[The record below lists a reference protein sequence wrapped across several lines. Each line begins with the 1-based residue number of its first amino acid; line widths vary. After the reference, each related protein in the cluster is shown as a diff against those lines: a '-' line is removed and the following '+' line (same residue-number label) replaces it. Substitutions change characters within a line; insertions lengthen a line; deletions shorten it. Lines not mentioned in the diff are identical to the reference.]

1 MANGLLAALG
11 LEKKGG
17 AQPPARNAPSAVGAK
32 GPPADTPPP
41 PADGSDAA
49 GDSSDEYTPVL
60 ATARPAYLDPG
71 SPQMRA
77 ILMKGI
83 QESADKDRKAAEET
97 LAKMNKALTD
107 VKGYVLGMSEADL
120 QKAGYAAIMK
130 EVRDRF
136 PDAAG
141 LSQWVKETA
150 VKVPELKGKLPSPK
164 ALMDVVESAV
174 KARHADLGWSLST
187 GKDLKSVNTDRLL
200 AAYMAELPSGV
211 TVKIE
216 NGVVKLALTGAALTV
231 KTPAGEVDAS
241 AGKGGAAIAL
251 KRDDFSIKVENDG
264 WKDFDPKL
272 RGQWKTI
279 GDATSI
285 VVNLQAARDKAKLE
299 LEQKKKDGAEITADL
314 TADFDKK
321 EAAFNLAWKKL
332 QERITATAKASEDK
346 ITASIAYLK
355 KDKNDKDAVKAG
367 VDAEVDLKALKGTLD
382 AWYKTPT
389 LEAALKVAA
398 AADKVSAK
406 LEVTAVKSGVVV
418 TAEFE
423 KALDETKAA
432 IDVLIKEGGDS
443 STQVAA
449 ELKKKADDL
458 TAKIKVVQQ
467 TKDLKLA
474 AELEKTLKDVRGS
487 IEVEYKKGQ
496 TTVKGGANASSSGEV
511 GGKVQIDIALGKG
524 RSFVGEN
531 DKLSFAA
538 NVSTSG
544 YKFEVNF
551 SMGEPVDPA
560 SLQDLF
566 KDADTQIKELY
577 KLAGD
582 KGIRSIQD
590 IEALNKKMQEVMKP
604 VDDAA
609 KKAKTLKSK
618 SEISATFG
626 FSIQGDWPAGGK
638 ATPPAAVLGATI
650 HF

>member
-1 MANGLLAALG
+1 MGSGLLAALG

-17 AQPPARNAPSAVGAK
+17 TS
-32 GPPADTPPP
+32 PPP
-41 PADGSDAA
+41 SVDGADAA
-49 GDSSDEYTPVL
+49 GDAGEEYSPVV
-60 ATARPAYLDPG
+60 AIAKPAYLDPN
-71 SPQMRA
+71 SPEMRA
-77 ILMKGI
+77 ILMKGL

-107 VKGYVLGMSEADL
+107 VKGYVLGMSQEDL

-130 EVRDRF
+130 QVRDRF
-136 PDAAG
+136 PDAAS
-141 LSQWVKETA
+141 LSQWVKETSI
-150 VKVPELKGKLPSPK
+150 KVPELKGKLPSPK

-174 KARHADLGWSLST
+174 KARHADLGWSMST

-200 AAYMAELPSGV
+200 AAYMAELPAGV
-211 TVKIE
+211 TVNIE

-231 KTPAGEVDAS
+231 KTPAGEVDVS
-241 AGKGGAAIAL
+241 VGKGGTAIAL
-251 KRDDFSIKVENDG
+251 KRDDFTIKVENDG
-264 WKDFDPKL
+264 WKEFDPKL

-279 GDATSI
+279 SDATSM
-285 VVNLQAARDKAKLE
+285 VLSLQAARDKARLE
-299 LEQKKKDGAEITADL
+299 LEQKRKDGAEITADL

-332 QERITATAKASEDK
+332 QEKITATAKASEDK
-346 ITASIAYLK
+346 ITASIAYLE

-382 AWYKTPT
+382 AYYKTPT

-432 IDVLIKEGGDS
+432 IEVLLKEGSDS
-443 STQVAA
+443 STKVAA
-449 ELKKKADDL
+449 ELRKKADDL
-458 TAKIKVVQQ
+458 TAKVKLVQQ
-467 TKDLKLA
+467 NKDLKLA
-474 AELEKTLKDVRGS
+474 AEIEKTLKDVRGRV
-487 IEVEYKKGQ
+487 EVEYKKGQ
-496 TTVKGGANASSSGEV
+496 TTVKGGASGSSSGEV
-511 GGKVQIDIALGKG
+511 GGQVQIDIALGKG

-538 NVSTSG
+538 NVSTRG

-566 KDADTQIKELY
+566 KDADAQIKELY

-590 IEALNKKMQEVMKP
+590 VEALNRKMQEVMKP

-618 SEISATFG
+618 SDITATFG
-626 FSIQGDWPAGGK
+626 FSILGDWPAGGK